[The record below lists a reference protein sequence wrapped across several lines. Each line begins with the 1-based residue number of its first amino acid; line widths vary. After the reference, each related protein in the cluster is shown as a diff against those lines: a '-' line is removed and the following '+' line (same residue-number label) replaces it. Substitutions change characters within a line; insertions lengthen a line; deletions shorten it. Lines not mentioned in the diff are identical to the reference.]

1 MSGQLRPPIAPV
13 RPHSITAHGETR
25 IDPYFW
31 LRDRNDPD
39 VIAYL
44 NAENAYTEQ
53 TLAHTRALQEQ
64 LYREMRGR
72 IKERDENVPEQR
84 DSYFYYTRT
93 EEGQQ
98 YTIRCRK
105 HGSLDAPEEILL
117 DENALAEGQPFFR
130 VGNFAVSPDHRLLA
144 YATDTSGDE
153 IFTLVI
159 KDLQTGELLPERIG
173 GTGYGLEWGN
183 DSRTLYYVVLDPAHR
198 PYKVFRHTLG
208 SDPAS
213 DVEVYHEPDEL
224 FYMELSKTR
233 SRAYLL
239 ISLSSFSTSEVR
251 YAPADDPQASFAPVL
266 PRQRERLYSVD
277 HHGERFLIL
286 TNDQAQNF
294 RLVAAP
300 VASPGPEQWQELVP
314 HRTDV
319 LLDEIDVF
327 QDYLVLYE
335 RAGGLKQISI
345 LRPDAAPLRQ
355 VAFPEPVYTYGPGSN
370 PMFDSRVLRFSYS
383 SLATPPSVIDYDMA
397 EGSWTV
403 RKQTEIPTGHDPE
416 RYQTE
421 RIMATA
427 PDGAQVPIS
436 LISRKGTPRDGSA
449 PLLLYAYG
457 SYGASIDPGFDSKR
471 FSLIDRGVTYA
482 IAHIR
487 GGSELGRAWYDAGKL
502 LNKRNTFSDFIACAE
517 HLIAQGYTAPDRLA
531 VTGRSAGGLL
541 MGAVVNMRPDLFRA
555 VVADVPFVDVINTM
569 SDPTIPLT
577 VPEYEQWGN
586 PADKTYYDYMKSY
599 SPYDNVEAKDYPHM
613 LVSGGLNDP
622 RVQYWEPAKWVARLR
637 ATKTDQNHLLLKM
650 QMSAGHSGA
659 SGRFDYLKEYAL
671 EYAFVLDCLGIRD

>member
-1 MSGQLRPPIAPV
+1 MSGQLRPPTAPV

-25 IDPYFW
+25 TDPYFW

-53 TLAHTRALQEQ
+53 ALAHTRDLQER

-84 DSYFYYTRT
+84 DGYFYYTRT

-98 YTIRCRK
+98 YAIHCRR
-105 HGSLDAPEEILL
+105 HGSMDAPEEILL

-130 VGNFAVSPDHRLLA
+130 VGNFRVSPDHRLLA

-153 IFTLVI
+153 IYTLVV
-159 KDLQTGELLPERIG
+159 KDLQTGDLLPERIG
-173 GTGYGLEWGN
+173 GTGYGLEWAN

-198 PYKVFRHTLG
+198 PHKVFRHTLS
-208 SDPAS
+208 SDPAG

-251 YAPADDPQASFAPVL
+251 YASADDPQAAFAPVL
-266 PRQRERLYSVD
+266 PRQQERLYSVD
-277 HHGERFLIL
+277 HHGDRFLIL

-294 RLVAAP
+294 RLLEAP
-300 VASPGPEQWQELVP
+300 ADSPGPAHWRELVP
-314 HRTDV
+314 HRADV

-345 LRPDAAPLRQ
+345 LRLDGTPLRR
-355 VAFPEPVYTYGPGSN
+355 VAFPEPVYTYSYGSN
-370 PMFDSRVLRFSYS
+370 PMFDSHTLRFSYS

-397 EGSWTV
+397 EGVWTV
-403 RKQTEIPTGHDPE
+403 RKQTEIPSGHDPE

-421 RIMATA
+421 RIVATA
-427 PDGAQVPIS
+427 PDGTQVPIS
-436 LISRKGTPRDGSA
+436 LISLKGTPRDGSA

-457 SYGASIDPGFDSKR
+457 SYGASMDPGFDSKR
-471 FSLIDRGVTYA
+471 LSLIDRGVTYA

-487 GGSELGRAWYDAGKL
+487 GGSELGRAWYDNGKL
-502 LNKRNTFSDFIACAE
+502 LHKRNTFTDFIACAE
-517 HLIAQGYTAPDRLA
+517 HLVAQGYTAPDRLA
-531 VTGRSAGGLL
+531 ITGRSAGGLL
-541 MGAVVNMRPDLFRA
+541 MGAVVNMRPDLFKA

-586 PADKTYYDYMKSY
+586 PADKTFYDYMKSY

-637 ATKTDQNHLLLKM
+637 STKTDQNLLLLKM